1 MRFSS
6 AFVICS
12 GFANIGLAGIFY
24 YYAFISYSSGAG
36 AMGDLVV
43 IGLMFTV
50 IGLGSFQIL
59 RHLGKKTRTVLSVAL
74 LAIASFELAFSFL
87 FFSFAYGGG
96 HMSLLELAVPLL
108 LASIFS
114 FASTIQEYRETKHK
128 RANYVKA
135 RLKT

>member
-1 MRFSS
+1 
-6 AFVICS
+6 
-12 GFANIGLAGIFY
+12 
-24 YYAFISYSSGAG
+24 
-36 AMGDLVV
+36 MGDLVV
-43 IGLMFTV
+43 IGVMFAV
-50 IGLGSFQIL
+50 IGLGSFQVL
-59 RHLGKKTRTVLSVAL
+59 RHLGKKTRIVLRVAL
-74 LAIASFELAFSFL
+74 LAIASIELAFSFL

-114 FASTIQEYRETKHK
+114 FASTIQEYREPKHK